1 MLKNYIFF
9 LFFVCGS
16 VYAQQSD
23 MQLSDYEQKLVE
35 NDKLANAISLYPNPV
50 DQFLKI
56 ESKGL
61 NITRIEIVSI
71 LGGKE
76 KELNSN
82 FKSIFLGDLSRGI
95 YLIKIYSDKG
105 YTVKKLIK
113 K

>member
-23 MQLSDYEQKLVE
+23 MNLSDYEQKLIE
-35 NDKLANAISLYPNPV
+35 NDKLADAISLYPNPV
-50 DQFLKI
+50 GEFLKI
-56 ESKGL
+56 GSKGL
-61 NITRIEIVSI
+61 NITRIEIFSI

-76 KELNSN
+76 KEIDFN
-82 FKSIFLGDLSRGI
+82 FKTIYLGDLARGI

-105 YTVKKLIK
+105 FTVKKLIK